1 MGFRAADGGRR
12 TDGIVVMEVPVY
24 DPSGRKRK
32 SHEWRREKRT
42 KRYRRERE
50 GREEERESERE
61 RRGERAKRKRE
72 TGRTGEREQAR
83 ERERRRR
90 KHGEGRMTKLNY
102 KSYELAALQPSP
114 PAVLPSPSATS
125 ASSSPP
131 SSPNSPFYLRS
142 ISTHPTD
149 AILGF
154 SPFFASLLLR

>member
-1 MGFRAADGGRR
+1 MGFRAANGGRR

-61 RRGERAKRKRE
+61 TWGEGKEKARDRE
-72 TGRTGEREQAR
+72 NGRESRP

-131 SSPNSPFYLRS
+131 QALTPFYLRS

>member
-1 MGFRAADGGRR
+1 MGVRAADGGRR

-50 GREEERESERE
+50 GREEERKSEKANE

-72 TGRTGEREQAR
+72 SRP

-131 SSPNSPFYLRS
+131 QALTPFYLRS

>member
-1 MGFRAADGGRR
+1 
-12 TDGIVVMEVPVY
+12 MEVPVY

-50 GREEERESERE
+50 GREGREEERESERE
-61 RRGERAKRKRE
+61 TWGESKEKARDQENGRE
-72 TGRTGEREQAR
+72 SMP

-114 PAVLPSPSATS
+114 PAVLPSATS

-131 SSPNSPFYLRS
+131 QALTPFYLRS